1 MSNKKIIES
10 ITAATEEIEV
20 AEKDLRRVMSELEVI
35 PRAQKTVSETV
46 QKAFE
51 ELHAARARLV
61 DLRAK
66 LTQDEE

>member
-1 MSNKKIIES
+1 MDKKAIIER
-10 ITAATEEIEV
+10 ITAATEEMEV
-20 AEKDLRRVMSELEVI
+20 AERDLRRVMGDLEVT

-61 DLRAK
+61 ELRQE
-66 LTQDEE
+66 LTKDED

>member
-1 MSNKKIIES
+1 MSNKAIIER
-10 ITAATEEIEV
+10 ITRATSEIEV

-35 PRAQKTVSETV
+35 PRAEKTVSETV

-61 DLRAK
+61 ELHSK
-66 LTQDEE
+66 LTKDED

>member
-1 MSNKKIIES
+1 MSDHEILARIG
-10 ITAATEEIEV
+10 TATGEIEE
-20 AEKDLRRVMSELEVI
+20 AERELRRVMSELEVS

-61 DLRAK
+61 ALRSA
-66 LTQDEE
+66 LTEEGE

>member
-10 ITAATEEIEV
+10 ITAATSEIEV

-51 ELHAARARLV
+51 ELHNARARLV
-61 DLRAK
+61 ELRSKLAK
-66 LTQDEE
+66 DEE

>member
-1 MSNKKIIES
+1 MSNKEIIER
-10 ITAATEEIEV
+10 ITAVTSEIEV

-61 DLRAK
+61 ELRGT
-66 LTQDEE
+66 LTKDED